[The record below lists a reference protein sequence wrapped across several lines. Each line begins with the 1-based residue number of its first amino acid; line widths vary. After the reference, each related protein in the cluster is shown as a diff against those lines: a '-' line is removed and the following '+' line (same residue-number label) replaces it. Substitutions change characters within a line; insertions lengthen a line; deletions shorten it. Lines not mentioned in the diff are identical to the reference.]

1 MSPARAIR
9 TASVLSYVVGLGT
22 LLTLGPSLA
31 SDLLTDRSTGSPL
44 GLNPSYGNFT
54 GPNPLGLP
62 VVVVVI
68 FGVAFLVAAALE
80 VVAGLWLWKSQRRGG
95 WLGVILAVAMTGLS
109 IGLILVA
116 WLPIGA
122 VLIALIGA
130 GWKTLR

>member
-1 MSPARAIR
+1 M
-9 TASVLSYVVGLGT
+9 
-22 LLTLGPSLA
+22 
-31 SDLLTDRSTGSPL
+31 
-44 GLNPSYGNFT
+44 
-54 GPNPLGLP
+54 
-62 VVVVVI
+62 
-68 FGVAFLVAAALE
+68 AFLVAAALE

-109 IGLILVA
+109 IGLILAA